1 MVKRLAFLLPAL
13 FAARAFSQAATPVA
27 SAASQFSLSTSTT
40 LPFPKATL
48 DSSGTQS
55 FITTN
60 WSLSRGRIENGASNL
75 LFVNDPFRNASSS
88 NSSSSGPVLPVQY
101 PAGSFEDNGS
111 GGAQFFVMWNSTSG
125 TAYQSMM
132 LSYEVA
138 FDSGFDWRKGGK
150 LPGLRGGPDPNNCSG
165 GHQANGTNCFTSRL
179 MWRPKGAG
187 EVYAY
192 VPRSNNIC
200 KESGVICNDEFGISL
215 DRGSYSFSSGQWNR
229 VTLLVRLNSPDNI
242 ANGQVKLYFND
253 VPVLEHDDIYFRS
266 SDVVTAGGLF
276 FSTFFGG
283 NDASWAPLNLTHTF
297 FRNFELFA
305 STSPSDLQGSQV
317 KSAAQ
322 GRMQMSLAG
331 PIVTAFSVLVG
342 LLI

>member
-1 MVKRLAFLLPAL
+1 MVRRLALFSLVLL
-13 FAARAFSQAATPVA
+13 AARAFSQAATPAA

-40 LPFPKATL
+40 IPFPKATL
-48 DSSGTQS
+48 DNSGTQS
-55 FITTN
+55 FITSN
-60 WSLSRGRIENGASNL
+60 WGLSKGRIQNGASNL
-75 LFVNDPFRNASSS
+75 LFVNDPFPNATSSS
-88 NSSSSGPVLPVQY
+88 NSSSSGPVLQVQY
-101 PAGSFEDNGS
+101 PAGSFENNDS
-111 GGAQFFVMWNSTSG
+111 GGAQFYVTWNSSSG
-125 TAYQSMM
+125 TAYESMM
-132 LSYEVA
+132 VSYEVA

-150 LPGLRGGPDPNNCSG
+150 LPGLRGGPDPDNCSG
-165 GHQANGTNCFTSRL
+165 GHQANGTNCFSTRL
-179 MWRPKGAG
+179 MWRTNGAG

-192 VPRSNNIC
+192 VPRPNNIC
-200 KESGVICNDEFGISL
+200 KESGVLCNDEYGISF

-253 VPVLEHDDIYFRS
+253 VPVLEHDDVYFRS
-266 SDVVTAGGLF
+266 SDTITPGGLY
-276 FSTFFGG
+276 FSG

-305 STSPSDLQGSQV
+305 STSSSDLQGSQV

-322 GRMQMSLAG
+322 GRMRMSLAG
-331 PIVTAFSVLVG
+331 PIVTAFSVLFG